1 MDYIKD
7 LIEIVGEKNVKTDRI
22 ERLCYSRD
30 MSVHEGIPD
39 AIVFAKTTEEVSK
52 ILKLANDHDIKVIPR
67 GSGTSTTGAVLP
79 CFGGLILDV
88 SQMTKIKEI
97 QRKDGYA
104 VVEPGVIC
112 QTLNNALAPTHFFPP
127 DPGSATMASIGG
139 MVSTNAS
146 GNRAIKYGTTKD
158 YIMGLEVVLA
168 DGRVMRTGS
177 IAPKTSAGYDLA
189 HLFCRAEGTLGV
201 ITEITVK
208 ILPMPEY
215 IAFAQAW
222 FSSIEDAGK
231 AAEGILG
238 AGIPLSS
245 CEILDRVSIDVVNK
259 AMGLNIPDHV
269 ECILFIEIDG
279 NKQAVKENI
288 EKIDRIS
295 KECKRPWQPVG

>member
-1 MDYIKD
+1 
-7 LIEIVGEKNVKTDRI
+7 
-22 ERLCYSRD
+22 

-52 ILKLANDHDIKVIPR
+52 ILKLANDHEIKVIPR

-79 CFGGLILDV
+79 CFGGIILDV
-88 SQMTKIKEI
+88 SRMNKIKEI
-97 QRKDGYA
+97 NRKDGYA

-112 QTLNNALAPTHFFPP
+112 QQLNNALAPTHFFPP
-127 DPGSATMASIGG
+127 DPGSATIASIGG

-146 GNRAIKYGTTKD
+146 GNRAIKYGATKD
-158 YIMGLEVVLA
+158 YILGLEVVLA

-177 IAPKTSAGYDLA
+177 IVPKTSSGYDLA

-222 FSSIEDAGK
+222 FPSVEDAGK
-231 AAEGILG
+231 AAEGILT
-238 AGIPLSS
+238 AGSPPLLLRNSGPGLHRCGQQGHGTQYSGQCGMYPFHRDRWESS
-245 CEILDRVSIDVVNK
+245 R
-259 AMGLNIPDHV
+259 
-269 ECILFIEIDG
+269 
-279 NKQAVKENI
+279 
-288 EKIDRIS
+288 R
-295 KECKRPWQPVG
+295 